1 LDDEYNLD
9 EKNSVNMNGYKMN
22 VKVSRL
28 DLEVV
33 NKLHDK
39 PPKVVLN
46 TLHE

>member
-9 EKNSVNMNGYKMN
+9 EKNTANINGYKMN
-22 VKVSRL
+22 VRVSRL

-39 PPKVVLN
+39 SPKIVLN